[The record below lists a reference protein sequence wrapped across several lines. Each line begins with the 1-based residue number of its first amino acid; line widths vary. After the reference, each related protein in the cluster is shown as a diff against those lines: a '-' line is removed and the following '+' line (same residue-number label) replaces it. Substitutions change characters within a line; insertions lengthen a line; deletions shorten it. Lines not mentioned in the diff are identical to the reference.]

1 MLMFDWHKDR
11 LFWHTIVCV
20 CVCVCARVCVC
31 CLSIM
36 FSEAPRKILLCRMF
50 FPHDLDSAADALL
63 AGDNSS

>member
-31 CLSIM
+31 VVY
-36 FSEAPRKILLCRMF
+36 LLCFLKLQGKYCFAGCFSRMTWILQLMLF
-50 FPHDLDSAADALL
+50 
-63 AGDNSS
+63 

>member
-1 MLMFDWHKDR
+1 
-11 LFWHTIVCV
+11 
-20 CVCVCARVCVC
+20 
-31 CLSIM
+31 M